1 MRLSVYYG
9 GTFDPIHLGHIA
21 VAEAARR
28 LLGTPV
34 HFIPSA
40 DPPHR
45 APASA
50 SAEQRAEMVEL
61 AIAQHQGLA
70 CDRRE
75 LKRSGKSYSLDT
87 LLGLRAESGNT
98 QPFAWLIGMDAFIGL
113 DAWHRWRALFDVT
126 HFIIVQ
132 RPGQSLSSMSM
143 ALQQACDGRWLDTPE
158 ALSGTP
164 SGKLYVMPLALRHE
178 SSTAIRAGLARH
190 EDMSAFLPAVV
201 AEYIRFHQLYAS
213 GV

>member
-1 MRLSVYYG
+1 LRLSVYYG
-9 GTFDPIHLGHIA
+9 GTFDPVHLGHLA
-21 VAEAARR
+21 VAEAACR
-28 LLGTPV
+28 LLRAPV

-50 SAEQRAEMVEL
+50 SAEQRAEMVGL
-61 AIAQHQGLA
+61 AIAGHEGLV

-75 LKRSGKSYSLDT
+75 LRRSGKSYSLDT
-87 LLGLRAESGNT
+87 LLGLRAELGNT
-98 QPFAWLIGMDAFIGL
+98 QPVAWLIGMDAFIGL
-113 DAWHRWRALFDVT
+113 DTWHEWRALFDLT

-132 RPGQSLSSMSM
+132 RPGQAPSGMS
-143 ALQQACDGRWLDTPE
+143 ASLQQACAGRWLDAPE

-164 SGKLYVMPLALRHE
+164 AGKLYMMPLAPRHE
-178 SSTAIRAGLARH
+178 SSTAIRAGLARRA
-190 EDMSAFLPAVV
+190 DMSACLPAAV

>member
-9 GTFDPIHLGHIA
+9 GTFDPVHLGHLA
-21 VAEAARR
+21 VAESANRQLHA
-28 LLGTPV
+28 PV

-61 AIAQHQGLA
+61 AIAGHPGMH

-75 LKRSGKSYSLDT
+75 LRRPGKSYSVDT
-87 LLGLRAESGNT
+87 LRGLREASGPL
-98 QPFAWLIGMDAFIGL
+98 QPIVWLIGMDAFLGL
-113 DAWHRWRALFDVT
+113 DTWHEWRELFGLA
-126 HFIIVQ
+126 HFVIAQ
-132 RPGQSLSSMSM
+132 RPGQSPAAMHE
-143 ALQQACDGRWLDTPE
+143 ALRAACAGRWLESPE
-158 ALSGTP
+158 ALRESASG
-164 SGKLYVMPLALRHE
+164 GLYIMPLALRHE
-178 SSTAIRAGLARH
+178 SSTAIRAGLAQGL
-190 EDMSAFLPAVV
+190 DMGDYLPAPV
-201 AEYIRFHQLYAS
+201 AEYIQSHQLYAS